1 MTISFSPYNHFL
13 TVRFSQMVEF
23 KLFPWFDEDFSAR
36 ALLNYPMFGVNHQM
50 GRLFPGHASDP
61 PEEVKVFAATLDFV
75 GPDNGV
81 PMDVCLKVARGVDE
95 VVRLSHEASIYRRE
109 LVKLWGIA
117 VPRMYGF
124 FIGHHDNMP
133 VACLML
139 ELCTG
144 PCAQLRDAEEFIRLA
159 MRSVRK
165 VHTLGITQ
173 NGPLELHHFVMKE
186 NRVLLIDFSRAVSH
200 RCNNAMPVYSNQRF
214 SLNREEVYDDEHDCG
229 EAMMLAKESMRVA
242 SVRS

>member
-23 KLFPWFDEDFSAR
+23 KLFPWFDEDFSAH

-50 GRLFPGHASDP
+50 RRLFPGHASDP

-117 VPRMYGF
+117 VPRMHGF
-124 FIGHHDNMP
+124 FMGHHDNMP

-144 PCAQLRDAEEFIRLA
+144 PCAQLRDAEEFMCVTINLR
-159 MRSVRK
+159 RSLVTSRK
-165 VHTLGITQ
+165 LTVVKSPRNAERAQSAHTW
-173 NGPLELHHFVMKE
+173 HHTKW
-186 NRVLLIDFSRAVSH
+186 AT
-200 RCNNAMPVYSNQRF
+200 
-214 SLNREEVYDDEHDCG
+214 
-229 EAMMLAKESMRVA
+229 RVA
-242 SVRS
+242 SLRHEGGQGAVD